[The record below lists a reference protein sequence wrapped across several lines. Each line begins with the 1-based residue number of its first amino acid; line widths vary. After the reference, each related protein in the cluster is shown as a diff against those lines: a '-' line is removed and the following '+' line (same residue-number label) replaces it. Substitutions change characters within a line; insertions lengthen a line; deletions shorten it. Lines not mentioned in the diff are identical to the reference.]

1 MAKQPQ
7 DYKKKTTT
15 SKTPEP
21 HGRDERFVFEG
32 VDATIEL
39 PYIENIKMGSI
50 RRASAGAESEQEV
63 MFNLF
68 ADLLGDD
75 ESQDLLDELTLGE
88 FQDLATR
95 WNEESAIT
103 LGERAAS

>member
-7 DYKKKTTT
+7 DYKKKTT
-15 SKTPEP
+15 STPEP

-32 VDATIEL
+32 EDATIEL

-68 ADLLGDD
+68 ADLLGED

-95 WNEESAIT
+95 WNKESSIT